1 ARQRGQ
7 QVECMAGRWTFQLA
21 TVRVEEAAPHLR
33 IVDPCLLNR
42 PQQAGAWR
50 DDREPDVEIVIS
62 LPAAPRHASR
72 RIARRPDAQA
82 FPAPGLV
89 ADTESTDV
97 RTTHVTQ
104 RTTQSRRR
112 VEFLIRRVVFEPRA
126 PSADTGGLIL
136 WAAPSRWRPRGYAW
150 RLGGC

>member
-1 ARQRGQ
+1 AGLSWRSPGDFVAKNQSMATGLVRAEAADRDRSRARQRGQ
-7 QVECMAGRWTFQLA
+7 QVECMAGRWTFQLS

-50 DDREPDVEIVIS
+50 HDREPDVEIVIS

-112 VEFLIRRVVFEPRA
+112 VEFLI
-126 PSADTGGLIL
+126 
-136 WAAPSRWRPRGYAW
+136 
-150 RLGGC
+150 